1 MKSGIRDFIDH
12 TSPGEL
18 VPYKPLLPDAAEIVG
33 LDTEQKALV
42 CYQCFPIVGAVPKEE
57 TFEQIFAAIQE
68 SQGAGRKALVHCMI
82 GTGRTSESLSDHSL
96 RVSDGEMEKGREEP
110 EMAYYT

>member
-1 MKSGIRDFIDH
+1 MKSGIRDFIDL

-18 VPYKPLLPDAAEIVG
+18 DPYKPLLPDAAEIAG

-42 CYQCFPIVGAVPKEE
+42 CYQRFPIVGAVPKEE
-57 TFEQIFAAIQE
+57 TFGQIFAAIQE

-82 GTGRTSESLSDHSL
+82 GKSLSDHGLCVVVLLS
-96 RVSDGEMEKGREEP
+96 
-110 EMAYYT
+110 MAKRI